1 MIHESELNVNLKL
14 KGAIRRKFR
23 RQYLFAEALGVT
35 DPYVSQVI
43 NGKPMSAENKERW
56 AALLGVRVVDVF
68 PGEEVLDGRPV

>member
-1 MIHESELNVNLKL
+1 MIHEPAPKVNLNL
-14 KGAIRRKFR
+14 QFAIRRKFR

-56 AALLGVRVVDVF
+56 AALLGVRVIDVF